1 MVSERIVEEIKQRL
15 DLVQYIGRTVD
26 LKPAGRTHKA
36 VCPFHV
42 EKTPSFFVFPD
53 TNSWHCF
60 GACSEGGDIFSF
72 VQKREGLSFRDALH
86 ALAEECGL
94 RLEEESEQQEQ
105 KRLVQDRLLSCCEAA
120 ASVFQKWLLQR
131 DDAENCR
138 HYVKSRAFSAET
150 IHRFGLGYAPNS
162 WDNLLLVMSERG
174 YDPEDLLLVGLVKRT
189 ERGRYYDALRNRL
202 VFPIRN
208 MRGRIV
214 GFGGRIIED
223 DEHNPKYINSPQS
236 IIFDKSST
244 LYGLDLAKDT
254 IRKAETAVIVEGYI
268 DVITA
273 HQAGFNN
280 VVASLGTAL
289 TEKQLRLVARYSSN
303 VTLALDADNAGEK
316 AAKRGLYRILTLQ
329 QQARKAKI
337 EGPEAGLP
345 NHNQLEGDIRVLM
358 LPEGYDPDQLIRE
371 EPERWQKLIT
381 NAEPVIDYLI
391 MQRINQV
398 DLSDA
403 IQKARVAAD
412 LLPLIRQLESNVVR
426 HHYLQ
431 RLARLLQV
439 DERHLEKEMAK
450 YGGNRARKQS
460 HNFQREAPAPP
471 PPESSAP
478 IDERQTAPEAKHE
491 YSNASPDNPSQI
503 NNQSSSLPKATH
515 QDNEPRDL
523 EAYLLYL
530 MLQSPLLV
538 QEAQEVGL
546 QPYMWQ
552 KTEHREIWQ
561 ALLDNPPA
569 SVAHLEEFIQDFE
582 RPIAQQVRHI
592 DSFYAL
598 FPPLEGQKWKNEAF
612 NKLDQFFNL
621 YEQRQQHQIKY
632 LIDDL
637 QSIVGDHKS
646 PAEMQ
651 ELLRRQTMIGQNS
664 LKRQKQL
671 HRRMQKHKS

>member
-1 MVSERIVEEIKQRL
+1 MVSDRIVEEIKQRL
-15 DLVQYIGRTVD
+15 DLVQYIGRTVN
-26 LKPAGRTHKA
+26 LKPAGRTYKA
-36 VCPFHV
+36 LCPFHV
-42 EKTPSFFVFPD
+42 EKTASFFVFPD

-72 VQKREGLSFRDALH
+72 VQKREGLTFREALH
-86 ALAEECGL
+86 ALAEESGL
-94 RLEEESEQQEQ
+94 RLEEESEQQQ
-105 KRLVQDRLLSCCEAA
+105 QTRLVQDRLLACCEAA
-120 ASVFQKWLLQR
+120 ASIFQKWLLQR
-131 DDAENCR
+131 DDAEDCR

-150 IHRFGLGYAPNS
+150 IHRFRLGYAPNS
-162 WDNLLLVMSERG
+162 WDNLLSVMSERG
-174 YDPEDLLLVGLVKRT
+174 YHAQDLVLVGLARRN
-189 ERGRYYDALRNRL
+189 ERGGYYDALRNRL

-214 GFGGRIIED
+214 GFGGRIIQD
-223 DEHNPKYINSPQS
+223 DEQSPKYINSPQS

-244 LYGLDLAKDT
+244 LYGLDLAKDA
-254 IRKAETAVIVEGYI
+254 IRQANRAVIVEGYI

-289 TEKQLRLVARYSSN
+289 TEAQLRLVARYSPN
-303 VTLALDADNAGEK
+303 VTLALDADKAGEK
-316 AAKRGLYRILTLQ
+316 AAERGLYRILDLQ
-329 QQARKAKI
+329 KQARYQDNERAQQGQSKRSKI
-337 EGPEAGLP
+337 
-345 NHNQLEGDIRVLM
+345 EGDIRVLM
-358 LPEGYDPDQLIRE
+358 LPKGYDPDQLIME
-371 EPERWQKLIT
+371 EPERWQELIT
-381 NAEPVIDYLI
+381 NAISVVDYLI
-391 MQRINQV
+391 TQRIDQA

-403 IQKARVAAD
+403 VQKARVAAD
-412 LLPLIRQLESNVVR
+412 LLPLIGELESTLVR

-450 YGGNRARKQS
+450 YGGKRASKPPN
-460 HNFQREAPAPP
+460 NFQREAPARQQLESPP
-471 PPESSAP
+471 L
-478 IDERQTAPEAKHE
+478 IDEMEAPPFASDD
-491 YSNASPDNPSQI
+491 YTNAIPDNAYQIKNEPS
-503 NNQSSSLPKATH
+503 SVPKATH

-546 QPYMWQ
+546 RPYMWQ

-582 RPIAQQVRHI
+582 RPIAQQVRRI
-592 DSFYAL
+592 DSFYAI
-598 FPPLEGQKWKNEAF
+598 FPPLEGPEWKNEAF
-612 NKLDQFFNL
+612 NKLDQFFNH
-621 YEQRQQHQIKY
+621 YEQRQLHQIQY

-637 QSIVGDHKS
+637 QRIVGNHKLT
-646 PAEMQ
+646 AEMK
-651 ELLRRQTMIGQNS
+651 EFLRRQAMIGENR

-671 HRRMQKHKS
+671 HRRMRKHKS